1 MRALTAKI
9 GTDWGAA
16 STALTE
22 HGYAVLPGAMPE
34 LGWRGLRAEAEQL
47 LADDAFSPARI
58 GRGDGLQRE
67 SLIRGGS
74 LCWIDSSMPAGD
86 AFLLWMEDLRSSLN
100 QSLFLGL
107 DAFEAQYAHYPTG
120 TSYGTHVDRHHESNE
135 RVVSAVIY
143 LNADWPSDAGGELVI
158 YDAHDVP
165 RLTLAPR
172 GGTLVLFMS
181 EGTPHEALKATRDRW
196 SIAGWFRTRR

>member
-1 MRALTAKI
+1 MTAKI

-58 GRGDGLQRE
+58 GRGDGLQKD
-67 SLIRGGS
+67 STIRGGS

-86 AFLLWMEDLRSSLN
+86 AFMLWMEDLRSSLN

-107 DAFEAQYAHYPTG
+107 DAFEAHYAHSPTG
-120 TSYGTHVDRHHESNE
+120 ASYGTHVDRHHQSNE

-143 LNADWPSDAGGELVI
+143 LNADWPVDAGGELVI
-158 YDAHDVP
+158 YDADDVAL
-165 RLTLAPR
+165 LTLAPR

-181 EGTPHEALKATRDRW
+181 EGTSHEALKATRDRW